1 MYITTGLPKLS
12 PSNYTVSS
20 LVSVVGWQLLFSL
33 LSPFLMVMEMMIMI
47 MIAMM
52 MMMMMMMQVVE
63 MGRAG
68 RMALVR
74 DLGGQGHQ
82 AVADVQKKGEDGKN
96 SQWLMTECP
105 NNN

>member
-1 MYITTGLPKLS
+1 MYITKGLPKLS

-33 LSPFLMVMEMMIMI
+33 LSPFLMVMEMM
-47 MIAMM
+47 MM
-52 MMMMMMMQVVE
+52 MMITIVMIQVVE

-82 AVADVQKKGEDGKN
+82 AVADVQKKGEDRKN

>member
-1 MYITTGLPKLS
+1 M
-12 PSNYTVSS
+12 SS

-33 LSPFLMVMEMMIMI
+33 LSPFLMVMEMMMMI
-47 MIAMM
+47 MMITMM
-52 MMMMMMMQVVE
+52 MMIITMMMMQVVE

-82 AVADVQKKGEDGKN
+82 AVADIQKKGEDGKN
-96 SQWLMTECP
+96 SQWLMTDCP

>member
-1 MYITTGLPKLS
+1 M
-12 PSNYTVSS
+12 SS

-33 LSPFLMVMEMMIMI
+33 LSPFLMVMEMMITMI
-47 MIAMM
+47 T
-52 MMMMMMMQVVE
+52 MMMMQVVE

>member
-1 MYITTGLPKLS
+1 MYIKTGLPKLS

-33 LSPFLMVMEMMIMI
+33 LSPFLMVMKVMI
-47 MIAMM
+47 MM
-52 MMMMMMMQVVE
+52 MMTMITMIMVQVVE

-96 SQWLMTECP
+96 SQWLMTKCP

>member
-1 MYITTGLPKLS
+1 MYITTGSPKLS

-33 LSPFLMVMEMMIMI
+33 LSPFLMVMEMM
-47 MIAMM
+47 MM
-52 MMMMMMMQVVE
+52 MMMMMITMMMMQVVE

-82 AVADVQKKGEDGKN
+82 AVADVQKKVEDGKN
-96 SQWLMTECP
+96 SQWLMTKCP

>member
-1 MYITTGLPKLS
+1 MYITTGSPKLS
-12 PSNYTVSS
+12 PSTYTVSS

-33 LSPFLMVMEMMIMI
+33 LSPFLMVMKVMI
-47 MIAMM
+47 MM
-52 MMMMMMMQVVE
+52 MMTMITMIMMQVVE

>member
-1 MYITTGLPKLS
+1 MYNATGLPKLS

-33 LSPFLMVMEMMIMI
+33 LSPFLMVMEMM
-47 MIAMM
+47 MM
-52 MMMMMMMQVVE
+52 MMMMMITMMMMQVVE

-82 AVADVQKKGEDGKN
+82 AVADVQKKVEDGKN

-105 NNN
+105 NKN

>member
-1 MYITTGLPKLS
+1 M
-12 PSNYTVSS
+12 PSGFSAPVPPGRI
-20 LVSVVGWQLLFSL
+20 LVHAMENLKRIDDVFFSL
-33 LSPFLMVMEMMIMI
+33 RVFDNSDTRF
-47 MIAMM
+47 A
-52 MMMMMMMQVVE
+52 MMQVVE

-74 DLGGQGHQ
+74 DLGGQGQQ

>member
-33 LSPFLMVMEMMIMI
+33 LSPFLMVMEMM
-47 MIAMM
+47 MM
-52 MMMMMMMQVVE
+52 MMMITMMMQVVE

-74 DLGGQGHQ
+74 DLGGLGHQ
-82 AVADVQKKGEDGKN
+82 VVADVQKKGEDRKN

>member
-33 LSPFLMVMEMMIMI
+33 LSPFLMVMGMMLMMMIT
-47 MIAMM
+47 MM
-52 MMMMMMMQVVE
+52 MMIQVVE

-74 DLGGQGHQ
+74 DLGG
-82 AVADVQKKGEDGKN
+82 
-96 SQWLMTECP
+96 
-105 NNN
+105 